1 MKVFEVKDIARK
13 WVYQVGS
20 QEPGFLGAFFAG
32 SINWMPEDAPWSP
45 LSDVDIFMLVDRE
58 IADWSE
64 QKKFLH
70 KGVVLE
76 AVIFPVGRFRSPGQ
90 VLSRIDAI
98 NLSIPSIISD
108 PSGHL
113 TELQR
118 AVAAGYA
125 QRKWVRKRCEQA
137 RDNILSEYLEM
148 IICSESLTEQV
159 LNLIWAVMETA
170 QIPALAH
177 LMNPTV
183 RKCLVVSR
191 ELLAEQGKL
200 SLHESLLRLLGS
212 AEMKREQVELHLQ
225 ECIRAFDRAVELIRT
240 PFWGDFDVSNQMRP
254 IAIDGG
260 WELIRSGYPSEAIF
274 WVLLIHNLAQT
285 VIQNDAPDE
294 ERAQFMRRYKR
305 ILRDLGL
312 SSRGDFRRRAEL
324 GKGILRDV
332 MEVAEE
338 IIASS
343 PAIEH

>member
-13 WVYQVGS
+13 WVHEVGS

-76 AVIFPVGRFRSPGQ
+76 AVIFPVDRFRSPEQ

-118 AVAAGYA
+118 AVAEGYA

-148 IICSESLTEQV
+148 MICSESLTEQV
-159 LNLIWAVMETA
+159 LNLIWALMETA

-177 LMNPTV
+177 LRNPTV

-225 ECIRAFDRAVELIRT
+225 ECTRAFDRAVELIRT
-240 PFWGDFDVSNQMRP
+240 PFWGDFDVNNQMRP

-260 WELIRSGYPSEAIF
+260 WELIRSGYPREAIF

-285 VIQNDAPDE
+285 VIQNDAPEE

-312 SSRGDFRRRAEL
+312 SSRDDFRRRAEL
-324 GKGILRDV
+324 VKGILKDV

-338 IIASS
+338 IIASN